1 MPRCMTPGA
10 REAHEKGEVM
20 HCRRATIRLAVLAG
34 LFMPVPMA
42 SPADAPAILDG
53 DDPAVAWTFE
63 RAAAELVRIPS
74 VEDEFEREAV
84 ERRLSRVAIL
94 HARQQW
100 LATQGPPLVEPEH
113 VVRMLRAN
121 AQAMWAGHAIV
132 DHRSWHALKG
142 TPVQRTPPQARAEL
156 LWMGD
161 RFVSRLVDLS
171 DDRAGLPL
179 PAAPHEVWS
188 DGRSLWMGGPISGP
202 SGGTIRAPLL
212 AQHLVRTRY
221 GPMHLPSLAM
231 VCDVPRWILDSEGP
245 EGVSRPVADLAVHL
259 AWMAES
265 RAVVVLPAAVTVDG
279 VRCIIVT
286 GAEGD
291 GDRYFLAPSLSFAVL
306 RVERVRRRFEN
317 GAFVGTIVPSVT
329 VYHDHVEV
337 APGIYL
343 PHEVTSVRDL
353 ATIERRGPARG
364 DQAGPEQA
372 LRISHASVVHLSI
385 NEPIPPVLLEPRA
398 AGLIRDELHG
408 GMIWAFDPS
417 GTASVEA
424 ALRIGIEQ
432 AGRRVT
438 DERTARRSMPTG
450 LFYAD
455 ASIAFLIALAMVLF
469 GVRAARRGSGA
480 TRRAGVAG
488 GVPLETTALPF
499 LPLVVS
505 VWVLLSQ
512 SAPSAEA
519 GSDGIAE
526 RHLEEGAAAAR
537 VCAVVAAFGAAHVLG
552 APDVTLSEIA
562 TSLGWAPGRTVRT
575 DHLLNHLAT
584 YGHVRVVS
592 VPEDDRES
600 WLRTGAHE
608 GARLLLFPPSETED
622 GHVALAL
629 GMTPEREILLL
640 DYPAI
645 LMAIPV
651 SELAET
657 WSGSAIEVTSP
668 DATGP
673 TPRGVFRLRL
683 PFTTAAAAACPFVWL
698 VCRRGRL
705 P

>member
-1 MPRCMTPGA
+1 M
-10 REAHEKGEVM
+10 
-20 HCRRATIRLAVLAG
+20 L
-34 LFMPVPMA
+34 
-42 SPADAPAILDG
+42 
-53 DDPAVAWTFE
+53 
-63 RAAAELVRIPS
+63 
-74 VEDEFEREAV
+74 
-84 ERRLSRVAIL
+84 
-94 HARQQW
+94 
-100 LATQGPPLVEPEH
+100 PE
-113 VVRMLRAN
+113 
-121 AQAMWAGHAIV
+121 
-132 DHRSWHALKG
+132 
-142 TPVQRTPPQARAEL
+142 
-156 LWMGD
+156 
-161 RFVSRLVDLS
+161 
-171 DDRAGLPL
+171 
-179 PAAPHEVWS
+179 
-188 DGRSLWMGGPISGP
+188 
-202 SGGTIRAPLL
+202 
-212 AQHLVRTRY
+212 
-221 GPMHLPSLAM
+221 
-231 VCDVPRWILDSEGP
+231 
-245 EGVSRPVADLAVHL
+245 
-259 AWMAES
+259 
-265 RAVVVLPAAVTVDG
+265 AVTVDG

-372 LRISHASVVHLSI
+372 LRISHASV
-385 NEPIPPVLLEPRA
+385 
-398 AGLIRDELHG
+398 
-408 GMIWAFDPS
+408 
-417 GTASVEA
+417 EA

-432 AGRRVT
+432 AGRRVP
-438 DERTARRSMPTG
+438 DERTARRSMHTG

-592 VPEDDRES
+592 VPEENRES